1 MSHGPQRF
9 REREMTR
16 ALKASRKAGVEVERI
31 DVNKDGSFSIVP
43 VKASEAHTSERPPE
57 LEC

>member
-1 MSHGPQRF
+1 
-9 REREMTR
+9 MTR